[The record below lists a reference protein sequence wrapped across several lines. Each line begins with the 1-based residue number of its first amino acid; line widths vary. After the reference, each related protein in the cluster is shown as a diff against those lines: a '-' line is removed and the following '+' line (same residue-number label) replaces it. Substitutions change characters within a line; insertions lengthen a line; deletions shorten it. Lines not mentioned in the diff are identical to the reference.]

1 MELAGDGAF
10 DAAVE
15 FLKFITAPDNLS
27 MMVLEKKGA
36 YLGAV
41 KGCAV
46 PPELNDWF
54 NHSFP
59 ILPNFQWNVGD
70 YLSTESRERANALM
84 EMWYKG
90 MVTDEEF
97 YEQFEAEVQKG
108 TDEYIE
114 AMGIDTT
121 GWNIPEE

>member
-1 MELAGDGAF
+1 
-10 DAAVE
+10 
-15 FLKFITAPDNLS
+15 
-27 MMVLEKKGA
+27 
-36 YLGAV
+36 
-41 KGCAV
+41 
-46 PPELNDWF
+46 
-54 NHSFP
+54 
-59 ILPNFQWNVGD
+59 
-70 YLSTESRERANALM
+70 M